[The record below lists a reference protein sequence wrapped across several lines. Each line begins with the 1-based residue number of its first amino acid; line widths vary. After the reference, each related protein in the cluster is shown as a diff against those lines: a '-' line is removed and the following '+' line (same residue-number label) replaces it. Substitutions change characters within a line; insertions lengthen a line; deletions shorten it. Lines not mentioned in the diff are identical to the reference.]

1 MLDDFRNES
10 DPDPHVVITKVMGL
24 LRPRDVDSRMTIM
37 MNINQLKFQEGE
49 TIFDLIP
56 RYNGLVANLP
66 DSEQPDEST
75 KFLHLKMAITSN
87 PKTREAYR
95 NSIETLE
102 IQAADYETVCQALV
116 RKSISLKDV
125 YLNPVEYKSKIL
137 QTKPIQ
143 LWWSKKETWW
153 QAKEEESASYRVY
166 VPHER
171 KIIRSGH
178 IIVCEKERNNEAD
191 LTEYDLL
198 QVW

>member
-1 MLDDFRNES
+1 MSVNDWIREFKDYCRGRNLLGIIMGTEPRGSFTSQDHENRRRLAFSAICDSMKSHPTIYKSKMLDDFRNES

-116 RKSISLKDV
+116 A
-125 YLNPVEYKSKIL
+125 
-137 QTKPIQ
+137 Q
-143 LWWSKKETWW
+143 LSE
-153 QAKEEESASYRVY
+153 
-166 VPHER
+166 
-171 KIIRSGH
+171 
-178 IIVCEKERNNEAD
+178 
-191 LTEYDLL
+191 
-198 QVW
+198 